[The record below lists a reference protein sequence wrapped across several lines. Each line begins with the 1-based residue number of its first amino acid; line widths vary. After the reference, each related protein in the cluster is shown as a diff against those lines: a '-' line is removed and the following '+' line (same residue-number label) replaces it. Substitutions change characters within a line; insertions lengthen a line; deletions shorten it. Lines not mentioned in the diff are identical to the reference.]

1 MSTTSP
7 PRAPAATRAGAPP
20 PPAPDAPQ
28 LVASPAR
35 ARRRPLVVAV
45 GIVAVALGALVSAWA
60 YTSASTTQ
68 PVIAVREQ
76 VGRGQVITEADLV
89 AVRTSIDPALRTL
102 PASKTSSVV
111 GQRAATDLLAGS
123 LLTPAAITPAL
134 VPAQG
139 RSVVGLALSSAKMP
153 AAILTPGDAVRVI
166 STPPTGAPAPTGATA
181 PEPAEVAAQ
190 VVAVAQA
197 PDVPGTSIVNVEV
210 DSASAAAL
218 AARAATG
225 EVAVV
230 LEAREG

>member
-7 PRAPAATRAGAPP
+7 PRTSPPASAPP
-20 PPAPDAPQ
+20 PTLPGAPD

-35 ARRRPLVVAV
+35 ARRRPLLVAAGVVAV
-45 GIVAVALGALVSAWA
+45 CLGALVSVWA
-60 YTSASTTQ
+60 YTSTSTTQ
-68 PVIAVREQ
+68 QVIAVREQ
-76 VGRGQVITEADLV
+76 VGRGQVIKAGDLV

-102 PASKTSSVV
+102 PVSKSATVV
-111 GQRAATDLLAGS
+111 GQRAATDLLPGS
-123 LLTPAAITPAL
+123 LLTPAAISPAL

-153 AAILTPGDAVRVI
+153 AAILAPGDAVRVV
-166 STPPTGAPAPTGATA
+166 STPPTGAPVGATQGA
-181 PEPAEVAAQ
+181 PVEVEAR
-190 VVAVAQA
+190 VVAVAPA

-210 DSASAAAL
+210 DAEAAGAL

-230 LEAREG
+230 LDARQG

>member
-7 PRAPAATRAGAPP
+7 PRALAPTAAPP
-20 PPAPDAPQ
+20 TPPGAPQ

-35 ARRRPLVVAV
+35 ARRRPLLVAAGV
-45 GIVAVALGALVSAWA
+45 VAVALGALVSAWA
-60 YTSASTTQ
+60 YSSASTTQ

-76 VGRGQVITEADLV
+76 VGRGQVIKDSDLV

-102 PASKTSSVV
+102 PASQTSSVV

-153 AAILTPGDAVRVI
+153 AAILTPGDAVRVV
-166 STPPTGAPAPTGATA
+166 STPPAGAPAPTGAGA
-181 PEPAEVAAQ
+181 PEPVEVVAR
-190 VVAVAQA
+190 VVAVAGA

-210 DSASAAAL
+210 DSAAAGAL

>member
-7 PRAPAATRAGAPP
+7 PRAPAPAGAPP
-20 PPAPDAPQ
+20 PAAPGAPE

-35 ARRRPLVVAV
+35 ARRRPLLVAA
-45 GIVAVALGALVSAWA
+45 GIVAVALGALVSVWA
-60 YTSASTTQ
+60 YTSTSTTQ
-68 PVIAVREQ
+68 AVIAVRGQ
-76 VGRGQVITEADLV
+76 VGRGQVITDADLV
-89 AVRTSIDPALRTL
+89 NVRTSIDPALRTL
-102 PASKTSSVV
+102 PASKTDTVV
-111 GQRAATDLLAGS
+111 GQRAATDLLPGS

-153 AAILTPGDAVRVI
+153 AAILAPGDAVRVV
-166 STPPTGAPAPTGATA
+166 STPPTGAPAPPSATA
-181 PEPAEVAAQ
+181 SQPVEVEAR
-190 VVAVAQA
+190 VVAVAEA

-210 DSASAAAL
+210 DAAAAGVL

-230 LEAREG
+230 LDARQG

>member
-7 PRAPAATRAGAPP
+7 SRAPAPTVT
-20 PPAPDAPQ
+20 PPAPPGAVG

-35 ARRRPLVVAV
+35 ARRRPLLVAA
-45 GIVAVALGALVSAWA
+45 GIVAVALGALVSVWA
-60 YTSASTTQ
+60 YTSTSTTQ

-102 PASKTSSVV
+102 PASRTPSVV
-111 GQRAATDLLAGS
+111 GQRAATDLLPGS

-153 AAILTPGDAVRVI
+153 AAILVPGDAVRVI
-166 STPPTGAPAPTGATA
+166 STPPTGAPAPAGAGA
-181 PEPAEVAAQ
+181 SQPVEVEAR
-190 VVAVAQA
+190 VVAVAEA

-210 DSASAAAL
+210 DAAGAGVL

-230 LEAREG
+230 LDARQS